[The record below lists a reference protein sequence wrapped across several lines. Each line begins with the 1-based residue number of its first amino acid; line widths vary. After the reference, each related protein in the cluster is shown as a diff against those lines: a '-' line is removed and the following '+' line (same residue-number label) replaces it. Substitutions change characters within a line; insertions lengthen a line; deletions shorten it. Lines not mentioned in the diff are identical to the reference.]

1 MNSNRERLRKVV
13 RLSKDQHTSVSRR
26 EIYDGGSLP
35 VDDAR
40 LQSPFFEVIMT
51 LGAAM

>member
-1 MNSNRERLRKVV
+1 MNSNSERLRKGV
-13 RLSKDQHTSVSRR
+13 RFSKDQHASVSRR

-40 LQSPFFEVIMT
+40 LQSLFFKVIMT